1 MQILC
6 QPAGNTAPIPVAKQ
20 AIKIEELPWNSDGQV
35 PGVLVNLEDLTEAS
49 GLMRWFNPNG
59 AVDKA
64 KQVRCTLGRAGLGFR
79 VCMVESLTA
88 VCQSYL
94 SMLVLILYTGE

>member
-6 QPAGNTAPIPVAKQ
+6 QPAGNAAAIPVAKK
-20 AIKIEELPWNSDGQV
+20 AIRIEELPWNSEGQV
-35 PGVLVNLEDLTEAS
+35 PGVLVNLEDLTDTS

-64 KQVRCTLGRAGLGFR
+64 KQVRFSLGRAALGFR
-79 VCMVESLTA
+79 VCMV
-88 VCQSYL
+88 
-94 SMLVLILYTGE
+94 